1 MIYLIIQ
8 RGFNMRKT
16 MLARYAGVC
25 ADTGVRFRIGDEI
38 TYCTITRKAYLMEH
52 GDSQRVS
59 IPSAKRYIS
68 DIYRFDNGK
77 EVYRNKAGLCID
89 APCCGCCTG

>member
-1 MIYLIIQ
+1 
-8 RGFNMRKT
+8 MRKT

-25 ADTGVRFRIGDEI
+25 ADTGVKFRKGDEI

-59 IPSAKRYIS
+59 IRINENYIS
-68 DIYRFDNGK
+68 DIYQLDNGQT
-77 EVYRNKAGLCID
+77 VYKFNS
-89 APCCGCCTG
+89 